1 MQSSEER
8 TRVSTKTT
16 GQIHPGPASGARITQ
31 RGGKSPL
38 LRAYEAVAIVG
49 AFAVLG
55 AVTIWEAVKEF
66 RR

>member
-8 TRVSTKTT
+8 TRVSEKTT
-16 GQIHPGPASGARITQ
+16 ERLHPGPASGARSSQ

-38 LRAYEAVAIVG
+38 LRAYEAVSIVG

-55 AVTIWEAVKEF
+55 AVSVLEFWKEW

>member
-1 MQSSEER
+1 MTNQTPGLRASA
-8 TRVSTKTT
+8 TT

-31 RGGKSPL
+31 RGGKSPMR
-38 LRAYEAVAIVG
+38 RAYEAVSIVG
-49 AFAVLG
+49 SLAVLG